1 MKISRA
7 KPVQIFL
14 IAVVLSLT
22 AIYGLCDYYLQS
34 VGHELMLN
42 WVRSESALIQEGN
55 LLTSSSK
62 NQRFLLS
69 SDYIQA
75 IKLIRLSDNQISE
88 RLHFGN
94 SFDIKASDIPKLNS
108 EITLKRVGFLHSRAF
123 YQIPNR
129 KEMIMV
135 FDIESKVLSS
145 VFFGGALFLLLM
157 VIGLVAT
164 IRFIEEQEFRKRE
177 ELFKQALNDFVS
189 KDKPSEMVEK
199 SLPTLMTWWKDK
211 KDQVALANELAAK
224 NQSKII
230 LGEIAARVGHD
241 IIGSVRNAEILS
253 KRAQWSNEKQKVLFS
268 ESLDKI
274 KSIVGEIS
282 QHTKGKADIEEK
294 TTFAPKTFDLIAELR
309 RITKQ
314 KQIQYDG
321 QFKISFESLIFQ
333 KVLTVQFDSL
343 ELERSVSN
351 LINNAVEASPVGSS
365 VVVKLEVDV
374 SFIKI
379 EIVDS
384 GKGIPDELMPKVG
397 TRNFTTGKENGT
409 GIGVF
414 YSRQFV
420 EGLGGQL
427 KIDSAVQKGTT
438 VSLNIPKSHIVADH
452 EIQLQKDQHLLIL
465 EDKKMNQMTIQFKF
479 KRAGFDDSCYSIFST
494 PSELE
499 QWLSS
504 NRNDYKLYS
513 DYYLETETGE
523 KLETGTEVIKR
534 LGLSQKSILFT
545 SAHAEEI
552 VIKAATEVG
561 VQVLSKDQFFDAEIN
576 FKGDL

>member
-14 IAVVLSLT
+14 AAVVLSLT

-94 SFDIKASDIPKLNS
+94 SFEIKASDIPELNS

-145 VFFGGALFLLLM
+145 VFFGGAIFLLFM

-164 IRFIEEQEFRKRE
+164 IRFVEEQEFRKRE

-199 SLPTLMTWWKDK
+199 SLPTLMSWWKDK
-211 KDQVALANELAAK
+211 KDQVALANELAIK

-253 KRAQWSNEKQKVLFS
+253 KRAQWPNEKQKELFS

-282 QHTKGKADIEEK
+282 QHSKSQTAIEEK
-294 TTFAPKTFDLIAELR
+294 DILIDKPFDLIEELS
-309 RITKQ
+309 RIAKQ

-321 QFKISFESLIFQ
+321 QFEISFESLVFQ
-333 KVLTVQFDSL
+333 K
-343 ELERSVSN
+343 
-351 LINNAVEASPVGSS
+351 
-365 VVVKLEVDV
+365 
-374 SFIKI
+374 
-379 EIVDS
+379 
-384 GKGIPDELMPKVG
+384 
-397 TRNFTTGKENGT
+397 
-409 GIGVF
+409 
-414 YSRQFV
+414 
-420 EGLGGQL
+420 
-427 KIDSAVQKGTT
+427 
-438 VSLNIPKSHIVADH
+438 
-452 EIQLQKDQHLLIL
+452 
-465 EDKKMNQMTIQFKF
+465 
-479 KRAGFDDSCYSIFST
+479 
-494 PSELE
+494 
-499 QWLSS
+499 
-504 NRNDYKLYS
+504 
-513 DYYLETETGE
+513 
-523 KLETGTEVIKR
+523 
-534 LGLSQKSILFT
+534 
-545 SAHAEEI
+545 
-552 VIKAATEVG
+552 
-561 VQVLSKDQFFDAEIN
+561 
-576 FKGDL
+576 

>member
-1 MKISRA
+1 MKLIIA

-14 IAVVLSLT
+14 IAIVVSLS

-34 VGHELMLN
+34 VGHELMMN

-75 IKLIRLSDNQISE
+75 IKLIRFSDNQISE

-94 SFDIKASDIPKLNS
+94 SFELQSYDIPELNS

-123 YQIPNR
+123 YQIPSR

-135 FDIESKVLSS
+135 FDIESKVLNS
-145 VFFGGALFLLLM
+145 VFFGGAIFLLLM

-164 IRFIEEQEFRKRE
+164 IRFIEEQEFKKRE
-177 ELFKQALNDFVS
+177 ELFKQALNDFIS
-189 KDKPSEMVEK
+189 KDKPSKMVEK
-199 SLPTLMTWWKDK
+199 ALPTLMSWWKDK
-211 KDQVALANELAAK
+211 KDQVALANELAIK
-224 NQSKII
+224 NQSKIA

-253 KRAQWSNEKQKVLFS
+253 KRALWSNEKQKDLFS
-268 ESLDKI
+268 ESLIKI

-282 QHTKGKADIEEK
+282 QHTREQTNTTIK
-294 TTFAPKTFDLIAELR
+294 TAEACEPFDLVSELK
-309 RITKQ
+309 RITHQ
-314 KQIQYDG
+314 KQIQFEG
-321 QFKISFESLIFQ
+321 QFNISFDSHIFQ
-333 KVLTVQFDSL
+333 KCLNVAFDCL

-351 LINNAVEASPVGSS
+351 LINNAVEASSLGSAIA
-365 VVVKLEVDV
+365 VKLKTDSE
-374 SFIKI
+374 FINI
-379 EIVDS
+379 EIVDT
-384 GKGIPDELMPKVG
+384 GKGIPEDMISKVG
-397 TRNFTTGKENGT
+397 TKNFTSGKENGT

-427 KIDSAVQKGTT
+427 KISSTVQKGTT
-438 VSLNIPKSHIVADH
+438 VSLLIPKSHVVSDH
-452 EIQLQKDQHLLIL
+452 EIQIQKNQHLLIL
-465 EDKKMNQMTIQFKF
+465 EDKKMNQMAIQIKF
-479 KRAGFDDSCYSIFST
+479 NRVGIADSDYTIFST

-499 QWLSS
+499 QWLST
-504 NRNDYKLYS
+504 NKTDYKLYS
-513 DYYLETETGE
+513 DYYLETESGE
-523 KLETGTEVIKR
+523 KLETGTQVIKR
-534 LGLSQKSILFT
+534 LGLNQKSILFT
-545 SAHAEEI
+545 SAHAEPTI
-552 VIKAATEVG
+552 IQAANEVG
-561 VQVLSKDQFFDAEIN
+561 VKVLSKDQFFDAEVRMM
-576 FKGDL
+576 

>member
-1 MKISRA
+1 MKTSRS

-22 AIYGLCDYYLQS
+22 SIYGLCDYYLQS

-75 IKLIRLSDNQISE
+75 IKLIRFTDNQITE

-94 SFDIKASDIPKLNS
+94 SFDIKASDIPGLNS

-135 FDIESKVLSS
+135 FDIESKVLNS
-145 VFFGGALFLLLM
+145 VFFGGAVFLLLM

-164 IRFIEEQEFRKRE
+164 IRFVEEQEFRKRE

-189 KDKPSEMVEK
+189 KDKPSEMVER

-211 KDQVALANELAAK
+211 KDQVALANELAVK

-253 KRAQWSNEKQKVLFS
+253 KRAQWPNEKQKELFS
-268 ESLDKI
+268 ESLDRI

-282 QHTKGKADIEEK
+282 QHTKGQSDIEVK
-294 TTFAPKTFDLIAELR
+294 TTSTSKPFDLIAELK

-321 QFKISFESLIFQ
+321 QFKILFESLIFQ

-365 VVVKLEVDV
+365 VFVKLKADD

-384 GKGIPDELMPKVG
+384 GKGIPDELIPKVG
-397 TRNFTTGKENGT
+397 TRNFTSGKVNGT

-427 KIDSAVQKGTT
+427 KIDSAIQKGTT

-452 EIQLQKDQHLLIL
+452 EIQLLKNQHLLIL
-465 EDKKMNQMTIQFKF
+465 EDKKMNQMAIQIKF
-479 KRAGFDDSCYSIFST
+479 KRAGFDASNYSIFST

-504 NRNDYKLYS
+504 NKNDYKLYS

-552 VIKAATEVG
+552 VINAASEAG
-561 VQVLSKDQFFDAEIN
+561 VRVLSKDQFFDAEVRMM
-576 FKGDL
+576 

>member
-1 MKISRA
+1 MKISKT

-14 IAVVLSLT
+14 LAVALSLT

-75 IKLIRLSDNQISE
+75 IKLVRFSDGQISE

-94 SFDIKASDIPKLNS
+94 SFEINHTDIPELTS

-129 KEMIMV
+129 KEMIMI

-145 VFFGGALFLLLM
+145 VFFGGAIFLLLM
-157 VIGLVAT
+157 LIGLVAT
-164 IRFIEEQEFRKRE
+164 IRFIEEQEFKKRE
-177 ELFKQALNDFVS
+177 ELFKQALNDFIS
-189 KDKPSEMVEK
+189 QDKPSEMVEK
-199 SLPTLMTWWKDK
+199 SLPTLMSWWKDK

-253 KRAQWSNEKQKVLFS
+253 KRAQWVNEKQKELFS
-268 ESLDKI
+268 ESLEKI
-274 KSIVGEIS
+274 KSIVSEIS
-282 QHTKGKADIEEK
+282 QHSKPQDINGENKEELNMSV
-294 TTFAPKTFDLIAELR
+294 DLIEKLKQ
-309 RITKQ
+309 IEKQ

-321 QFKISFESLIFQ
+321 QFTIEFANLMFQ
-333 KVLTVQFDSL
+333 KQLMINIDHL
-343 ELERSVSN
+343 ELERSLSN
-351 LINNAVEASPVGSS
+351 LINNAVEASSANSTVT
-365 VVVKLEVDV
+365 VKLKADDN
-374 SFIKI
+374 FINI
-379 EIVDS
+379 EIIDS
-384 GKGIPDELMPKVG
+384 GKGISEEILSRIG
-397 TRNFTTGKENGT
+397 TKHFTSGKANGT

-414 YSRQFV
+414 YSKQFV
-420 EGLGGQL
+420 ESLGGHL
-427 KIDSAVQKGTT
+427 KISSALQKGTT
-438 VSLNIPKSHIVADH
+438 VSLSIPKSYVIHEH
-452 EIQLQKDQHLLIL
+452 EIEFQKNQHLLIL
-465 EDKKMNQMTIQFKF
+465 EDQKSNQMAIQFKF
-479 KRAGFDDSCYSIFST
+479 KRDGIDESSYSIFST

-499 QWLSS
+499 QWLAF
-504 NRNDYKLYS
+504 NKKDYKLYS
-513 DYYLETETGE
+513 DYYLKSETGDE
-523 KLETGTEVIKR
+523 LETGLEVIKR
-534 LGLSQKSILFT
+534 LGLSDKSILFT
-545 SAHAEEI
+545 SAYTEPMLI
-552 VIKAATEVG
+552 DAADRIG
-561 VQVLSKDQFFDAEIN
+561 VRVLSKDQFFDA
-576 FKGDL
+576 GVRLT